1 MNNWI
6 NALRHT
12 DLLKQV
18 DSDADLQAL
27 AELAKGT
34 SEAADWFDSSI
45 CLDSLPAPVADIVNI
60 SIGQISEAVT
70 AWHEQ
75 QIEEWDQ
82 ESADRA
88 RETEQQRL
96 DATLNARAYL
106 RSVM

>member
-6 NALRHT
+6 TALLES
-12 DLLKQV
+12 DLLQEV
-18 DSDADLQAL
+18 DSDDDLQAL
-27 AELAKGT
+27 KELAHRLDQA
-34 SEAADWFDSSI
+34 SEWICDSPI
-45 CLDSLPAPVADIVNI
+45 LNNLNPNVADVI
-60 SIGQISEAVT
+60 SRTIGHTSEAVT
-70 AWHEQ
+70 AWHKI

-82 ESADRA
+82 ERADRA